1 MQRERVTT
9 LRPPLAHDTVASD
22 TKAYL
27 AERMKPRMNRVL
39 RRAALGAA
47 GLVFLVIVYATL
59 VPISLRPDSGHL
71 HAERE
76 LAYAALSTFL
86 VIAYPTRW
94 RSITLA
100 ICAIA
105 FALEFWQIFIPT
117 RDGRLLDALEKSAGG
132 LAGVMVGLIVTLL
145 VERIT
150 GDHRQG

>member
-1 MQRERVTT
+1 
-9 LRPPLAHDTVASD
+9 
-22 TKAYL
+22 
-27 AERMKPRMNRVL
+27 MNMVL

-59 VPISLRPDSGHL
+59 VPINLRPDSGHL

-76 LAYAALSTFL
+76 LAYAALSTFI

-94 RSITLA
+94 RSITVA

-105 FALEFWQIFIPT
+105 FALEFLQIFIPT

-132 LAGVMVGLIVTLL
+132 LAGVMVGLIVSLL

>member
-1 MQRERVTT
+1 
-9 LRPPLAHDTVASD
+9 
-22 TKAYL
+22 
-27 AERMKPRMNRVL
+27 MNMAV

-59 VPISLRPDSGHL
+59 VPITLRPNSGHL

-94 RSITLA
+94 CSITVA

-105 FALEFWQIFIPT
+105 FALEFLQILIPT

-132 LAGVMVGLIVTLL
+132 LAGVMVGLTVSHLFDR
-145 VERIT
+145 VT
-150 GDHRQG
+150 GDHHRD